1 MIPSPHGAEYRPGV
15 IMYARVAASASPL
28 VADLPMPR
36 EGGRVRYLAAAPAH
50 AGAFPLLLATAWCGR
65 SRCALL
71 SVICNDPLPS
81 IQPLFAHIHL
91 DLSPVLH

>member
-1 MIPSPHGAEYRPGV
+1 MP
-15 IMYARVAASASPL
+15 ASPPAL
-28 VADLPMPR
+28 PLGADLPMPR

-50 AGAFPLLLATAWCGR
+50 AGAFPLLLATAWCGK
-65 SRCALL
+65 SRCTPL

-81 IQPLFAHIHL
+81 IQSLFAHVHL

>member
-1 MIPSPHGAEYRPGV
+1 MPESPPAL
-15 IMYARVAASASPL
+15 PL
-28 VADLPMPR
+28 GADLPMPQ